1 MRIDEFKQI
10 QASSI
15 SQTSYYLRETWVNK
29 VKEII
34 KNNFSENSSTSKSW
48 FNLNETSKETYEMGK
63 LKKFLTSV
71 KFLMQD
77 TLLYMTQKSVQK
89 FVAAILQFLPVK
101 VEVVD
106 SNTVNNTF

>member
-29 VKEII
+29 IKEIV
-34 KNNFSENSSTSKSW
+34 KNNFQESSTAAKSW

-63 LKKFLTSV
+63 LKKFLTLI

-77 TLLYMTQKSVQK
+77 TLLYMT
-89 FVAAILQFLPVK
+89 
-101 VEVVD
+101 
-106 SNTVNNTF
+106 